1 MKANITDKAT
11 LTESNAYKA
20 CFFSPLR
27 GRGGRAV
34 TVPFFLFLTQH
45 LLCIAQSVFGI

>member
-20 CFFSPLR
+20 CFFSLSGEEV
-27 GRGGRAV
+27 GRRLLC
-34 TVPFFLFLTQH
+34 PFFGL
-45 LLCIAQSVFGI
+45 